1 MKRYDWLG
9 FGIACALGTAAHFV
23 YVWCPAPLLGLF
35 VPVNESVWEH
45 LKLLFWPTVLT
56 AIGMA
61 HASAHPQRFWSAVL
75 WMVLVTPVGMLGV
88 YYLLRAG
95 FSLHCLALDL
105 LLYYGTMGVQFW
117 GIARLRTRSIEH
129 HAGILV
135 MLAGLYAICLMA
147 LTLAPPQLPIF
158 TPDG

>member
-9 FGIACALGTAAHFV
+9 LGIACALGTVAHFL
-23 YVWCPAPLLGLF
+23 YVWFPSALLGLF

-45 LKLLFWPTVLT
+45 LKLLFWPTILT
-56 AIGMA
+56 ATGMA
-61 HASAHPQRFWSAVL
+61 QGSTHPQRFWGAVL
-75 WMVLVTPVGMLGV
+75 SMVLVTPVGMLGV

-95 FSLHCLALDL
+95 FGLSSLTLDL
-105 LLYYGTMGVQFW
+105 LLYYGTMTVQFW
-117 GIARLRTRSIEH
+117 GIARLRTRPLEH
-129 HAGILV
+129 RTGILV

-158 TPDG
+158 MSAS

>member
-1 MKRYDWLG
+1 MKRFDWLG
-9 FGIACALGTAAHFV
+9 LGLACALGTAAHFF
-23 YVWCPAPLLGLF
+23 YSWFPTPLVGLF

-56 AIGMA
+56 ATGMA
-61 HASAHPQRFWSAVL
+61 QGSTHPQRFWGAVL
-75 WMVLVTPVGMLGV
+75 SMVLVTPVGMTSI
-88 YYLLRAG
+88 YYLLHAG
-95 FSLHCLALDL
+95 FGLGGLALDL

-117 GIARLRTRSIEH
+117 GIARLRTRPIEH
-129 HAGILV
+129 RTGILV

-158 TPDG
+158 TPGG